1 MTKRYQAQHDNT
13 AVLLKAPRCHSERSE
28 AQSKNLPSGFILW
41 KMLRQA
47 QHDNTAVL
55 LQMGGCFASPSAV
68 LVGWFGMAQGKVPP
82 HKKRQQ
88 QNAAAIKRCY
98 PIHPCHHLFASVFLA
113 YVVWERQHGLAA
125 LPLAECAMLGKTCLR
140 MRFRKQRLLCTA
152 QRSPFPRRATSYFG
166 FGPMPKA
173 HFN

>member
-1 MTKRYQAQHDNT
+1 
-13 AVLLKAPRCHSERSE
+13 
-28 AQSKNLPSGFILW
+28 
-41 KMLRQA
+41 MLHCVQ
-47 QHDNTAVL
+47 QNG
-55 LQMGGCFASPSAV
+55 MGGCFASPSAV

-88 QNAAAIKRCY
+88 QNAAAIERCY

-140 MRFRKQRLLCTA
+140 MRFRKQSLLSDSEESSC
-152 QRSPFPRRATSYFG
+152 RFYSLEDPS
-166 FGPMPKA
+166 MPDA
-173 HFN
+173 VILNEA

>member
-1 MTKRYQAQHDNT
+1 MPAAFLAGTQHDN
-13 AVLLKAPRCHSERSE
+13 
-28 AQSKNLPSGFILW
+28 I
-41 KMLRQA
+41 
-47 QHDNTAVL
+47 AVL

-88 QNAAAIKRCY
+88 QNAAAIERCY

-140 MRFRKQRLLCTA
+140 MRFRKQSLLREAKNLPSGLSLSGIGRCFDKLSMTKTTHPKGKKQLCTA